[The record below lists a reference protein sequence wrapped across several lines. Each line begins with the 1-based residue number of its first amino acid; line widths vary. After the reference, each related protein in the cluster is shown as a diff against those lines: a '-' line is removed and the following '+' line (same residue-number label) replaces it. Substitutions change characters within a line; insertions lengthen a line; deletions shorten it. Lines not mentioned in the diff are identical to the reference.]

1 MVLKTGK
8 EAREVDLLDGHRLE
22 LKTDNLPKY
31 AKCIDAPELE

>member
-1 MVLKTGK
+1 MVLKSGN
-8 EAREVDLLDGHRLE
+8 EAREIDFLDGHGLD